1 MARPNKSNKPA
12 VAFYDLTGCN
22 GCLLSFLFNEE
33 ELLDL
38 AAHIDIKAF
47 RFVKEIKD
55 DKQLDI
61 AFVEGLVASNDD
73 LDILKSVRSRAK
85 VLVAFGSCAC
95 TGCIPAYRNFID
107 PSKYSGLV
115 YEKLKEL
122 RDMPA
127 TPIKDYVTVD
137 HYIPGCPPDKKQVL
151 NFIKDVLLGKTP
163 VDYDKPVCFECRLN
177 QNRCLL
183 DDGKMCLG
191 PITRGGCDSICT
203 NGGLECWGC
212 RGPTPDANIPLII
225 KLLEEKGFT
234 KEHIKQRLRT
244 FAGLMIEKPPKQKM
258 VKPVKI
264 RPKKDKAKK
273 KPAKKMKKHD
283 KKMKKHDKKMKK
295 HDKKMKKHAKKLKRP
310 KKARKGK
317 KASKV
322 KKTKRKAKS
331 HPSRKKA
338 LKKRVKKKPARRN
351 AKKNAVKKKTKKTPA
366 NKKTCVKNKVKN
378 KAPKKVAPKK
388 PKKPASFFSRMKLK
402 KK

>member
-1 MARPNKSNKPA
+1 MARQKKNTKPA
-12 VAFYDLTGCN
+12 VGFYDLTGCN

-47 RFVKEIKD
+47 RFVKDIKD

-73 LDILKSVRSRAK
+73 LDILKSVRSRTK
-85 VLVAFGSCAC
+85 VLVALGTCAC

-115 YEKLKEL
+115 YDKLKEL
-122 RDMPA
+122 RDTPA
-127 TPIKDYVTVD
+127 TPINDHVMVDY
-137 HYIPGCPPDKKQVL
+137 YIPGCPPDKKQIL
-151 NFIKDVLLGKTP
+151 SFIKDVLLGKRP
-163 VDYDKPVCFECRLN
+163 QEYDKPVCFECRLN

-212 RGPTPDANIPLII
+212 RGPTPDANIPLMI

-264 RPKKDKAKK
+264 RPKKEKAKKKPAKMINMHAKKIRKPKKPKKVKKLKKAKKSGKAKKARKVKKAKK
-273 KPAKKMKKHD
+273 KPAKKK
-283 KKMKKHDKKMKK
+283 
-295 HDKKMKKHAKKLKRP
+295 AKK
-310 KKARKGK
+310 
-317 KASKV
+317 
-322 KKTKRKAKS
+322 KAKKNLS
-331 HPSRKKA
+331 
-338 LKKRVKKKPARRN
+338 KKPANNN
-351 AKKNAVKKKTKKTPA
+351 ARKTAVKKKAKKTPA
-366 NKKTCVKNKVKN
+366 KKKTGVKNKVKHR
-378 KAPKKVAPKK
+378 APAKVAPKK
-388 PKKPASFFSRMKLK
+388 PKAASFLSRMKLK